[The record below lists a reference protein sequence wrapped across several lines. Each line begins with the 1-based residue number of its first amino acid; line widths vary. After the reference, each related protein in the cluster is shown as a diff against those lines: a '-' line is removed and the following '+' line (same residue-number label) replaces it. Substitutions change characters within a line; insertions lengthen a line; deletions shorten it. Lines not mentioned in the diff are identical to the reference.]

1 MSKQCL
7 DVQQMQHLQ
16 ELGLELKETMLYW
29 ARCMDNN
36 PRAATHYGKWVL
48 IKGNNAQT
56 VGLMH
61 WEFIPA
67 YTLQDVLDALPR
79 YVIDENGNKY
89 YLQIEMMNTEFD
101 DWRVSYKSV
110 GKDESP
116 LGYFQ
121 AFQLIDAAVRMLVLC
136 YEQGYVKTNKNE

>member
-1 MSKQCL
+1 MSKQVL

-16 ELGLELKETMLYW
+16 ELGLHLKETMLYW
-29 ARCMDNN
+29 ARCVDNN

-67 YTLQDVLDALPR
+67 YTLQDVLDALPKEIMYENKR
-79 YVIDENGNKY
+79 CWASIDLEDGFIGYYYENYSLY
-89 YLQIEMMNTEFD
+89 YKWAYFEAVM
-101 DWRVSYKSV
+101 
-110 GKDESP
+110 KDESI
-116 LGYFQ
+116 
-121 AFQLIDAAVRMLVLC
+121 IDAAYELLVWCIENC
-136 YEQGYVKTNKNE
+136 YVETNKNE